1 MRKLFFAL
9 VTTLLINTLSYG
21 QDFEK
26 FITERYKAKVE
37 MINKSDF
44 NIIYSD
50 GKVLIA
56 KKQSDG
62 SYKVTGSK
70 INNNSFVIS
79 QNEGKFDESNPASN
93 FRINA
98 TMANPCGQHPAGETF
113 NQCFKREWADFCD
126 GFVGCVA
133 QATNPVGV
141 ALVIAAHCVAC

>member
-1 MRKLFFAL
+1 
-9 VTTLLINTLSYG
+9 
-21 QDFEK
+21 
-26 FITERYKAKVE
+26 

-113 NQCFKREWADFCD
+113 NQCFKREW
-126 GFVGCVA
+126 
-133 QATNPVGV
+133 P
-141 ALVIAAHCVAC
+141 LS

>member
-1 MRKLFFAL
+1 MKKLFFAL
-9 VTTLLINTLSYG
+9 FTTLLINTLSFG

-50 GKVLIA
+50 GKVLNA

-70 INNNSFVIS
+70 IKNNSFVIS

-98 TMANPCGQHPAGETF
+98 TLANPCNQHPAGETF
-113 NQCFKREWADFCD
+113 DQCFKREWDAFCD
-126 GFVGCVA
+126 G
-133 QATNPVGV
+133 
-141 ALVIAAHCVAC
+141 LVVV